1 MAEETYHIP
10 IKELESDQRPRE
22 KLIKFGPQALKDTEL
37 LAIILNTGIAGKF
50 GVMELS
56 EYVFKLYGI
65 KGLSKEKSAADLM
78 QNTGLPQ
85 VKATQIVAC
94 MELGR
99 RMFFEDKSRVPTI
112 KTPEDVFKYLA
123 DMQKLTKEQFRGLY
137 LNTRNRLIHDEVI
150 SMGSLNL
157 SIVHPR
163 EVFRPAVEFGAAAII
178 LAHNHP
184 SGEPE
189 PSDEDVKMTKQML
202 EAGKMMEIEVLD
214 HLIIGDEKYVSLK
227 ERGLF

>member
-1 MAEETYHIP
+1 
-10 IKELESDQRPRE
+10 
-22 KLIKFGPQALKDTEL
+22 
-37 LAIILNTGIAGKF
+37 
-50 GVMELS
+50 
-56 EYVFKLYGI
+56 
-65 KGLSKEKSAADLM
+65 
-78 QNTGLPQ
+78 
-85 VKATQIVAC
+85 
-94 MELGR
+94 
-99 RMFFEDKSRVPTI
+99 MFFEDKSRVPTI

-150 SMGSLNL
+150 SIGSLNL
-157 SIVHPR
+157 SVVHPR

-189 PSDEDVKMTKQML
+189 PSDEDVKVTKQML

-227 ERGLF
+227 ELGLF

>member
-1 MAEETYHIP
+1 M
-10 IKELESDQRPRE
+10 K
-22 KLIKFGPQALKDTEL
+22 
-37 LAIILNTGIAGKF
+37 
-50 GVMELS
+50 
-56 EYVFKLYGI
+56 
-65 KGLSKEKSAADLM
+65 
-78 QNTGLPQ
+78 
-85 VKATQIVAC
+85 
-94 MELGR
+94 
-99 RMFFEDKSRVPTI
+99 
-112 KTPEDVFKYLA
+112 
-123 DMQKLTKEQFRGLY
+123 KLTKEQFRGLY

-163 EVFRPAVEFGAAAII
+163 EVFRPAVEFGAAAVI

-189 PSDEDVKMTKQML
+189 PSDEDVKVTKRMIQV
-202 EAGKMMEIEVLD
+202 GKIMDIEILD